1 MSDCPV
7 SAEQLASIAANS
19 WRYRRTPE
27 PVDVL
32 DEGGNPMAPSPKRLA
47 PGQLNPLD
55 CRDLARPAPPA
66 QVNLGSWDAG
76 PPASKCTEAA
86 VSAPMT
92 QTSRATPAILERI
105 TPLDP
110 NLFRDVMTKL
120 SRPQITMPAIR
131 ALLLQANL
139 GGSSFPLPVRE
150 QIVGEAASLCQNQD
164 WAEQWAEA
172 LSQSSQFWVSTKI
185 VQVILLVATVKAIG
199 LAFGLDQRPGEDPV
213 VTNLCL
219 PTIDV
224 EATETVLTEPEP
236 PKPLKFKPKKG
247 DRS

>member
-7 SAEQLASIAANS
+7 SADQLASIAANS

-27 PVDVL
+27 PLDVL
-32 DEGGNPMAPSPKRLA
+32 DEGGNPVAPPPKRLA
-47 PGQLNPLD
+47 PNQPNPFD

-66 QVNLGSWDAG
+66 RVSHALSGEG
-76 PPASKCTEAA
+76 PPASKFTEAA

-92 QTSRATPAILERI
+92 QTSRETPAILERT

-120 SRPQITMPAIR
+120 SRPQITTPAIR

-150 QIVGEAASLCQNQD
+150 QIVAEAASLCQNQD

-172 LSQSSQFWVSTKI
+172 LSQSSQFWVATKVI
-185 VQVILLVATVKAIG
+185 QVILLVATVKAIG
-199 LAFGLDQRPGEDPV
+199 LAFGLDQRPGEEIEV
-213 VTNLCL
+213 ANLCL

-224 EATETVLTEPEP
+224 EATTVEPETKPEP

-247 DRS
+247 A